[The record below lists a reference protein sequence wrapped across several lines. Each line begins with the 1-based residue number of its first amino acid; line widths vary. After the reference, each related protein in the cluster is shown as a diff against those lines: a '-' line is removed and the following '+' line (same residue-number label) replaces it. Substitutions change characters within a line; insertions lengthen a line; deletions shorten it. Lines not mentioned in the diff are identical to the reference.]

1 MSENLPP
8 AKQTTSGMVAV
19 LSLPSSLLIQG
30 KDYTVDLMYAE
41 AAGRWGELDSFTF
54 HVSGKK

>member
-1 MSENLPP
+1 VSENLPP

-30 KDYTVDLMYAE
+30 KDYTIDLLYAE
-41 AAGRWGELDSFTF
+41 AGRRWGELDSFTF
-54 HVSGKK
+54 HVAAKK